1 MKLTTSKSQIH
12 GFNFISS
19 SAAVKHLNRLENLL
33 STQTKSRN
41 AILYTD
47 ESKLEENLGAG
58 LCYMYKDITHQQ
70 S

>member
-1 MKLTTSKSQIH
+1 MRKIYSVFYVSLLKLYHDKVFNTTPS
-12 GFNFISS
+12 
-19 SAAVKHLNRLENLL
+19 V
-33 STQTKSRN
+33 N